1 MSSSRSKRSGKSG
14 RKRAGTDVDKSATK
28 ILRTDSGA
36 SSSSASSIGDAFIGN
51 DARRDLRS
59 SRSGKAAVT
68 FPADGNGNPASPVRR
83 PPRTTASASPNKT
96 AHDYK
101 ENDTVANKLFDML
114 SKRIGVMN
122 ENMRK
127 PEEIAKVNAV
137 GKAVFKVTGCK
148 LETIM
153 CGRRDVHID
162 GYIVSTPRHPAHVRA
177 IAGRRSS

>member
-59 SRSGKAAVT
+59 SRSGKPAVT

-96 AHDYK
+96 AHDHK
-101 ENDTVANKLFDML
+101 ENDTVANNIQPRLGTAAAAAV
-114 SKRIGVMN
+114 RVGGRAHAQWRPGGVFHG
-122 ENMRK
+122 
-127 PEEIAKVNAV
+127 P
-137 GKAVFKVTGCK
+137 
-148 LETIM
+148 
-153 CGRRDVHID
+153 
-162 GYIVSTPRHPAHVRA
+162 
-177 IAGRRSS
+177 